1 MVVKNPER
9 WLKPTPSYQ
18 YGQNHGLSLSILT
31 PRSLFLPVCR
41 LCLKHSE
48 FSDKIRAQILGEQ
61 SPLTPPT
68 CPPPSHL
75 PHPSHPPHTSQSVT
89 TLFSSVSQPILF
101 GDIRHVDGPSLISN
115 FDERR
120 TTFSGKALKEGLPP
134 SAAGT
139 SQGLPPSSSIKDRA
153 TQGLP
158 PSIPIKEGSKQG
170 FTKEDASNKQ
180 GLPQQTTI
188 HNQNLARTNRD
199 ENQEHHVPRHAASS
213 KRVLPPTGQRSKE
226 GLPPPKQTTITI
238 EPNTRKRRAVDE
250 QEVSSLNNHRA
261 TKEVVLPPKKK
272 HKPDVL
278 HIASNVSTCE
288 PSAGGDSSEGETPVV
303 ESSLLSPAF
312 VNEINVLNQEE
323 RDIVSVCSCGSLFE
337 SCPVEFNLGEQF
349 PSCVVPLEISP

>member
-18 YGQNHGLSLSILT
+18 CGQNHGLSLSILT
-31 PRSLFLPVCR
+31 LRSLFLPVCR
-41 LCLKHSE
+41 LCLKHLE

-101 GDIRHVDGPSLISN
+101 GDIRHVGGPSLISN
-115 FDERR
+115 FDELR
-120 TTFSGKALKEGLPP
+120 TTSSGKALKEGLPP
-134 SAAGT
+134 SAAGA
-139 SQGLPPSSSIKDRA
+139 SQGLPPSASIKDSA

-158 PSIPIKEGSKQG
+158 PSIPIKQGSKEG
-170 FTKEDASNKQ
+170 FTKENASNKQ

-188 HNQNLARTNRD
+188 HNQDLAHTKQKTRD
-199 ENQEHHVPRHAASS
+199 ENQEHHAPRHPANS

-250 QEVSSLNNHRA
+250 QGVSSPNNHRA

-278 HIASNVSTCE
+278 HIASNESPCE

-337 SCPVEFNLGEQF
+337 SCPVEFN
-349 PSCVVPLEISP
+349 